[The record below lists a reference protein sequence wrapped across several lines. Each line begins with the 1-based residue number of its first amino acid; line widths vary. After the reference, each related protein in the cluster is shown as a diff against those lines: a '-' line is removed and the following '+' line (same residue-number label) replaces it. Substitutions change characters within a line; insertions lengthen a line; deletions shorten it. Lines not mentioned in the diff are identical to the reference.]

1 MATASAPSSGTLFSG
16 RILKIRNKIL
26 SFKTLKG
33 IHDITLTDPVYKEK
47 TKYNFVERFFISLLN
62 DKRDITFIKVCAL
75 ICLTTIPFAVYLFI
89 PGNLN
94 WWLVLIYYAFNFGL
108 LAGTF
113 ILMLHLTSHRPLFK
127 KEYKSLNNFIP
138 WVIGPFFGETPES
151 YFAHHLGM
159 HHAEDNMPDDLS
171 STMKYQRDSFGDFM
185 KYYFNFVSVG
195 IYDLAAYLKRKKRMK
210 IRKDFLI
217 GEISFWVIAGALM
230 FFNFKASLFI
240 FIIPVF
246 IVRFLMM
253 AGNWGQHA
261 FIDKLKPKNNYVNSI
276 NCINVRYNHT
286 CFNDGYHI
294 VHHLKPAMHWLE
306 LPEEFKKNIDKYTHE
321 NAIIFEGIDFF
332 MVWFYLMTKRYDIL
346 ADKMVIVNPAITT
359 KDEAIALLK
368 ERTRRI
374 TDYIPTVKPV
384 RLQTQ
389 TA

>member
-1 MATASAPSSGTLFSG
+1 M
-16 RILKIRNKIL
+16 
-26 SFKTLKG
+26 
-33 IHDITLTDPVYKEK
+33 
-47 TKYNFVERFFISLLN
+47 
-62 DKRDITFIKVCAL
+62 CAL
-75 ICLTTIPFAVYLFI
+75 IFVTTIPAAVYLFI

-108 LAGTF
+108 LGGTF

-127 KEYKSLNNFIP
+127 KEYKRLNNVIP

-159 HHAEDNMPDDLS
+159 HHAEDNMPEDLS
-171 STMKYQRDSFGDFM
+171 STMKYQRDSFRDFM
-185 KYYFNFVSVG
+185 KYYFNFISLG
-195 IYDLAAYLKRKKRMK
+195 IYDLAAYLKRKKRLK
-210 IRKDFLI
+210 IRKDFLT
-217 GEISFWVIAGALM
+217 GEISFWIIAAVLM
-230 FFNFKASLFI
+230 FFNFKASLFV
-240 FIIPVF
+240 FVIPVF

-261 FIDKLKPKNNYVNSI
+261 FIDRLRPKNNYNNSI

-306 LPEEFKKNIDKYTHE
+306 LPGEFQKNIDTYSHE

-359 KDEAIALLK
+359 KEEAMALLK
-368 ERTRRI
+368 ERTRRFV
-374 TDYIPTVKPV
+374 DYVPEVKPAS
-384 RLQTQ
+384 LQTQ